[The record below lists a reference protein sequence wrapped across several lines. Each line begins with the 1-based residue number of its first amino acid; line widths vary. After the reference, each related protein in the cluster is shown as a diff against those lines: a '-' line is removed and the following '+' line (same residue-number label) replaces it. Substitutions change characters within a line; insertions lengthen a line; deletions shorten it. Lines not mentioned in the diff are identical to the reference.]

1 MAKSHVRQFIDSSC
15 ACSECSDWLLQM
27 EQFGAK
33 VTIDSEGNYIF
44 EGFLP
49 AQIAFDARRKKKNR
63 NKNANRNANGFGN
76 SNKNQNANRNRNAN

>member
-1 MAKSHVRQFIDSSC
+1 MAKSYVRQFIDSSC

-44 EGFLP
+44 EGFIP
-49 AQIAFDARRKKKNR
+49 AQIAFDKKKKKNR
-63 NKNANRNANGFGN
+63 KRNANRNGFGN
-76 SNKNQNANRNRNAN
+76 SNRNRNANRNRNTN